1 MDRGSAQ
8 RRDPFAGETI
18 MTSTRAICLL
28 PLLMTVGCQ
37 FTQDLGGPASRAAL
51 QGQGGDGGGGGTSV
65 GAGGAVYSPL
75 PLENLEYPM
84 GLWVRDGKVYI
95 KDYEDAWQAERS
107 LREYFKFYCY
117 GRRHQSLNKRTP
129 AEVYGARRAK

>member
-1 MDRGSAQ
+1 
-8 RRDPFAGETI
+8 
-18 MTSTRAICLL
+18 
-28 PLLMTVGCQ
+28 MTVGCQ

-84 GLWVRDGKVYI
+84 GLWVRDGKVYFT
-95 KDYEDAWQAERS
+95 EAAATGTA
-107 LREYFKFYCY
+107 Y
-117 GRRHQSLNKRTP
+117 GGFARLSSYDLATQVRTTLVDNP
-129 AEVYGARRAK
+129 INHDSVAVASDGKIYLGGWSGSIPGNAGHIS